1 MGAPLMQALPLL
13 MTAGRAVGGMAGRAG
28 AMGGAAG
35 GVSPM
40 TSMFDP
46 TAAKPP
52 MPQMNPMF
60 HDAQPPAKPQGMF
73 GAQPVKDQGI
83 PPRPALASDR
93 IGPGS
98 THTKTSGPPS
108 NRELGERAGYTTE
121 TVQAKTVPRG
131 SSPAPMEDA
140 APIQAA
146 SASAMPK
153 TVADNVKSAGMP
165 MPERRPGMPVP
176 PPGQKPPLPKSS
188 SFFDDSLSMV
198 KGGIGDLQE
207 KLGESSTNPMFQLG
221 MGLLSSGYDGSN
233 PYKNILAGL
242 GGVQPAMMDQYK
254 TDVGIEDR
262 QKEKELADALAA
274 IGLKYTQG
282 EKKDEKPARS
292 RQAAGSARVIRR

>member
-1 MGAPLMQALPLL
+1 
-13 MTAGRAVGGMAGRAG
+13 
-28 AMGGAAG
+28 
-35 GVSPM
+35 
-40 TSMFDP
+40 
-46 TAAKPP
+46 
-52 MPQMNPMF
+52 
-60 HDAQPPAKPQGMF
+60 
-73 GAQPVKDQGI
+73 
-83 PPRPALASDR
+83 
-93 IGPGS
+93 
-98 THTKTSGPPS
+98 
-108 NRELGERAGYTTE
+108 
-121 TVQAKTVPRG
+121 
-131 SSPAPMEDA
+131 MEDA

-165 MPERRPGMPVP
+165 MPERRPGMRGGGLIDQAMPS
-176 PPGQKPPLPKSS
+176 PGQKPPMPQQASIWDRGVDM
-188 SFFDDSLSMV
+188 F

-207 KLGESSTNPMFQLG
+207 KLGESQTNPMFQLG

-233 PYKNILAGL
+233 PYKNILAGM